1 MGFGRNSRVVVEQ
14 VDDANWR
21 VVDALAYEGKH
32 ERFTVPAGSGTDF
45 ASVPRIFVW
54 LLPRYGRYTKAAI
67 LHDYLWRERVSQGE
81 MTWSDADG
89 IFLRAMRELG
99 VPFLRRWVM
108 WAAVR
113 WVALFKARGG
123 VGWSRD
129 AWRVA
134 LLTIVAF
141 PIVVPAAGAILGS
154 LLLFYSVELSLWLPL
169 RLVNLVRRL
178 LGRPS
183 PKEVNRPKLEWK
195 SS

>member
-1 MGFGRNSRVVVEQ
+1 MGFGRHSRVVVEQ

-21 VVDALAYEGKH
+21 VVEPLQYEGKH
-32 ERFTVPAGSGTDF
+32 ERFTVPAGSATDF

-67 LHDYLWRERVSQGE
+67 LHDYLWREQVSRGGMSWVE
-81 MTWSDADG
+81 ADAV
-89 IFLRAMRELG
+89 FRRAMRELG

-113 WVALFKARGG
+113 WAALLKPRGLE
-123 VGWSRD
+123 GWSHE
-129 AWRVA
+129 AWRVV
-134 LLTIVAF
+134 LLTVVAF
-141 PIVVPAAGAILGS
+141 PIVIPAAGAILGS

-169 RLVNLVRRL
+169 RLVKVARWL

-183 PKEVNRPKLEWK
+183 PKAVNLPKLDWK